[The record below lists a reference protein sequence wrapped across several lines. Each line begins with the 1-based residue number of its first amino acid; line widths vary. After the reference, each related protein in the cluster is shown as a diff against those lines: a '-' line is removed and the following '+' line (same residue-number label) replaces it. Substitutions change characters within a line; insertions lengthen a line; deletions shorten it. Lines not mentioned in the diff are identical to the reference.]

1 MDKYT
6 DRIKGIYEP
15 PIVKYKAE
23 AEKRIDRSKPVI
35 NLNQA
40 VPSYP
45 APDEIKAAI
54 RSEIEKPSYSFYT
67 KDEGTDVLRIRI
79 SEELNSMFSVK
90 TVMENICVTSGANNA
105 FYSILPVIAESGDE
119 IIIFTPYYFN
129 HYMSLKA
136 YGIVPVEVPL
146 DAENNFSIPY
156 DLLQKKINGRT
167 RGIVFVNPSNPTGRS
182 YSMDD
187 IIKLHS
193 ICSEKNIYLIS
204 DEVYTHFHDDYP
216 GQGSVLRLEDFF
228 TSKTV
233 CINSFS
239 KTYSITGLRAGFITA
254 SEGFI
259 KQFIKIQDSN
269 IICVSSI
276 AQTAAFAGMEKCSL
290 WLKNKISLMRRK
302 KEIFLDLFSKK
313 ESMFRIVS
321 SGSFFIYL
329 NYEADIECEK
339 LCYLMI
345 EKENIIS
352 LPGTCFGSGQNKALR
367 LALGNVDTEDI
378 PFVVEKLTGF
388 RI

>member
-45 APDEIKAAI
+45 APDEITAAI
-54 RSEIEKPSYSFYT
+54 RCEIEKPSYSFYT

-156 DLLQKKINGRT
+156 DLLQKKINSRT

-193 ICSEKNIYLIS
+193 ICREKNIYLIS

-290 WLKNKISLMRRK
+290 WLNDKISLMRRK

-339 LCYLMI
+339 LCYSMI
-345 EKENIIS
+345 EKKI
-352 LPGTCFGSGQNKALR
+352 
-367 LALGNVDTEDI
+367 
-378 PFVVEKLTGF
+378 
-388 RI
+388 